1 MGKKVP
7 NELLERLRQVNDE
20 MEFYMDLF
28 QLPESNPNNN
38 DGSEYLLEDDTDAP
52 IIPPK
57 FGPNRPADT
66 AEELEARMD
75 VMKNKITARHLAR
88 QSKQTTDSSKV
99 ERKKLKKEQ
108 RLKKKLMK
116 VNLIS
121 AKQEQKRNKLIEHK
135 PLEVKKEKKAA
146 PTFNAEGK
154 IVFSKFQI
162 DEHDKPKKGLETD
175 KKKLLKKVLDN
186 KKQLS
191 ELKESGDIEK
201 YAEVKQKQAW
211 EKAMAKTA
219 GQKVRDDPELL
230 VKKIKERKKQIKK
243 SKEMW
248 KERKAKVEEKQAQ
261 AQKKRTTNLQERA
274 KQKKNKKLQKMAK
287 RGRIIPGF

>member
-7 NELLERLRQVNDE
+7 NELLERLQQVNDE

-38 DGSEYLLEDDTDAP
+38 NCSEYLLEVDTDEP
-52 IIPPK
+52 IKPPK

-66 AEELEARMD
+66 AEELEARME

-88 QSKQTTDSSKV
+88 QSKQTDNSKA

-108 RLKKKLMK
+108 QLKKKLMK

-121 AKQEQKRNKLIEHK
+121 AKQEQLRNKLIEHK

-154 IVFSKFQI
+154 IVFSKFQL

-186 KKQLS
+186 KKHLS

-230 VKKIKERKKQIKK
+230 VKKINERKKQIKK
-243 SKEMW
+243 SKKDWE
-248 KERKAKVEEKQAQ
+248 ERKAKVEEKQAQ